1 MLDERIVAKSVSV
14 AQKIKNHFKKQ
25 LVIIMPIILIT
36 GANGHGKGQFAIK
49 KILEL
54 QQENDKRQ
62 KEGKPRRQIYANIH
76 GINEE
81 GAKPLTD
88 VLPIPS
94 DKIFF
99 GKQDN
104 PNDPPPD
111 DYFIP
116 PIGSIFFYDE
126 AQKEDWVKQKA
137 GALSNDPRV
146 RSLEEHRHAG
156 LDIYFITQSPNYIHS
171 HIFDLVSPHYYV
183 ERPLGLKT
191 TNVFMYNKAQKTP
204 QSKTIKATADD
215 QFMISLG
222 EKYGQYYK
230 SSSEHNMK
238 STVPLKIKIA
248 IGFFLFIMALLLY
261 KGLQANKYY
270 DERNSEEV
278 VSSEMPQT
286 TSNAIQKNAINSTVQ
301 DEAQS
306 RLDKLKIE
314 LETLKIEREIN
325 EQKRLIE
332 LTDNNLPDDYMLYKQ
347 NEQLQVRGVIKR
359 GNTCHAYNT
368 TGDLMTLSFKECNY
382 YLEDYGRVH
391 KPQGNVTNSNLKE
404 TL

>member
-1 MLDERIVAKSVSV
+1 
-14 AQKIKNHFKKQ
+14 
-25 LVIIMPIILIT
+25 MPIILIT

-54 QQENDKRQ
+54 QAENDKRE

-76 GINEE
+76 GINE
-81 GAKPLTD
+81 GSAKPLTD

-104 PNDPPPD
+104 PNDPPPS

-126 AQKEDWVKQKA
+126 AQKEEWVKQKS

-238 STVPLKIKIA
+238 STIPLKLKIA
-248 IGFFLFIMALLLY
+248 LVFFLFIMALLLY
-261 KGLQANKYY
+261 KGLQANKHY
-270 DERNSEEV
+270 DERHSEV
-278 VSSEMPQT
+278 LSETLPTMPNAVQT
-286 TSNAIQKNAINSTVQ
+286 NPANSTMS
-301 DEAQS
+301 DEAQL

-325 EQKRLIE
+325 EQKHLIE
-332 LTDNNLPDDYMLYKQ
+332 LINNHLPDDYMLYKQ
-347 NEQLQVRGVIKR
+347 NESLQVRGVIRK

-368 TGDLMTLSFKECNY
+368 NGDLMTLSLKECSY
-382 YLEDYGRVH
+382 YLEEYGRVH
-391 KPQGNVTNSNLKE
+391 KGNNANVNSRE

>member
-1 MLDERIVAKSVSV
+1 
-14 AQKIKNHFKKQ
+14 
-25 LVIIMPIILIT
+25 MPIILIT

-49 KILEL
+49 TILEL
-54 QQENDKRQ
+54 QEENDKRQ

-76 GINEE
+76 GINE
-81 GAKPLTD
+81 GDAKPLID

-104 PNDPPPD
+104 PNDPPPEG
-111 DYFIP
+111 YFIP
-116 PIGSIFFYDE
+116 PVGSIFFYDE
-126 AQKEDWVKQKA
+126 CQKEEWVKQKS

-191 TNVFMYNKAQKTP
+191 TNVFMYNKAQKAP
-204 QSKTIKATADD
+204 QSKAIKAAADD
-215 QFMISLG
+215 QFMLSIG

-230 SSSEHNMK
+230 SSAEHNIK
-238 STVPLKIKIA
+238 STIPLKIKIA
-248 IGFFLFIMALLLY
+248 VGFFIFILALLLY

-270 DERNSEEV
+270 DERSSQSPNTATTV
-278 VSSEMPQT
+278 VSAPTVEQNEVLSRIDEL
-286 TSNAIQKNAINSTVQ
+286 KN
-301 DEAQS
+301 
-306 RLDKLKIE
+306 E
-314 LETLKIEREIN
+314 LEALQLERKII
-325 EQKRLIE
+325 EQKRLYV
-332 LTDNNLPDDYMLYKQ
+332 LLDNNLPKDYELIKQ
-347 NEQLQVRGVIKR
+347 NEYLQVRGVIR
-359 GNTCHAYNT
+359 FGSQCRAYNSE
-368 TGDLMTLSFKECNY
+368 GDLMTLSFDECQY
-382 YLEDYGRVH
+382 YLKDYGRVH
-391 KPQGNVTNSNLKE
+391 KGDSIASKE